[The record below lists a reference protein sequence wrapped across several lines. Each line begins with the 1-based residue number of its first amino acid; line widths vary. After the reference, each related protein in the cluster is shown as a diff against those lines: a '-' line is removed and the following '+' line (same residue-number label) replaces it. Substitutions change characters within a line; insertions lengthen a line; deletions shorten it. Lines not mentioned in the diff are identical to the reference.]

1 MEDSIEWLQKR
12 IQQIGHPTV
21 EDVFEITETAE
32 EVEEIVYNDEFD
44 GEKDLRKSK
53 KGRYSKVT
61 KKT

>member
-32 EVEEIVYNDEFD
+32 EVEETVYNDEFD
-44 GEKDLRKSK
+44 GEKDLKKS
-53 KGRYSKVT
+53 
-61 KKT
+61 